1 MSSLKLPAPVLSAAC
16 NLNLSDLAIGEGLVG
31 GSTKVQVLR
40 DSGCGG
46 IVIKSSLVSEEQY
59 TGETEKCYL
68 IDMTVREFPLARIS
82 IHTPWYTG
90 IVNAMVTATPV
101 CELVVGSI
109 KGARGENDPDPDFK
123 LYSSEEVDTT
133 QRQFSVEKKE
143 VQKTEVSCAVETRS
157 QTLKKGKP
165 FKGLKVVEPD
175 GEEVTVEK
183 LKRAQQE
190 DLTLNRCRALAEER
204 IEKVGRNDSKQMFI
218 IEKGVLYRQFQAPNV
233 EFGDT
238 FKQVVVPQTF
248 RTQVMKL
255 AHESILGGHQGPSK
269 TSDKVLSNFYWPG
282 AQADIR
288 RYCHSCDICQRT
300 IPKGRVTKVPLGE
313 MPVID
318 TPFERVA
325 VDLVGPIHPCSDR
338 GHRYIIVL
346 VDYATRYPEASP
358 MKSIEA
364 EKVAE
369 ELVVM
374 FTRLGFPR
382 EVLTDMGAQ
391 FTSNVMKEVSRL
403 LSIKQLTTT
412 PYHPACNGLVERFN
426 GTLKALLKKI
436 CEERPKDWDRYV
448 APLLFAYR
456 ETPQDS
462 TGFAPF
468 ELLYG
473 RTVRGPM
480 SILRQLWTGE
490 VETPETKSVYQYVID
505 LKERLEETCKLAR
518 AELLKSKARYRKIYN
533 RKARSR
539 KFAVGDEVLLLLPT
553 DHNKLIMHW
562 KGPFPVVEK
571 VSQLDYKIDLGTR
584 QQTFHANLLKYYQ
597 RRKGEIASSCIQEEQ
612 GIFQVVCTSVIEAE
626 PLEKDEV
633 LKDTLVL
640 KPMSNEELLHL
651 PPLEPKESV
660 SDVHIGENL
669 DETQTNAVKRLL
681 GSYHEVLT
689 DLPGKTNL
697 GEHEIKLI
705 DEEPVKRKPYPIPH
719 ALRDKVKEEVQ
730 TMLKMGIIERS
741 NSPYASP
748 LVICK
753 KSDGSDRYC
762 IDMRL
767 INQKTIFDAEPIADQ
782 EEIFAKLA
790 TDHYFT
796 KIDLSKGYWQIPMA
810 ESSKKYT
817 AFVTPN
823 GLYSL
828 KMMPFGLV
836 NAPATFSRIM
846 RILLEGVTK
855 VDNYIDDILI
865 HTETWEEHMS
875 KVKEVFSRLRRAKLT
890 ARPTKCFVG
899 YEEIEFLGHVVGHG
913 CVKPK
918 RDKIEVIQDAK
929 CPVTKKQLRSFW
941 D

>member
-1 MSSLKLPAPVLSAAC
+1 
-16 NLNLSDLAIGEGLVG
+16 
-31 GSTKVQVLR
+31 
-40 DSGCGG
+40 
-46 IVIKSSLVSEEQY
+46 
-59 TGETEKCYL
+59 
-68 IDMTVREFPLARIS
+68 
-82 IHTPWYTG
+82 
-90 IVNAMVTATPV
+90 
-101 CELVVGSI
+101 
-109 KGARGENDPDPDFK
+109 
-123 LYSSEEVDTT
+123 
-133 QRQFSVEKKE
+133 
-143 VQKTEVSCAVETRS
+143 
-157 QTLKKGKP
+157 
-165 FKGLKVVEPD
+165 
-175 GEEVTVEK
+175 
-183 LKRAQQE
+183 
-190 DLTLNRCRALAEER
+190 
-204 IEKVGRNDSKQMFI
+204 MFI

-346 VDYATRYPEASP
+346 VDYATRYLEASP

-403 LSIKQLTTT
+403 LSIKQLTTS

-436 CEERPKDWDRYV
+436 CEERPKDWDR
-448 APLLFAYR
+448 
-456 ETPQDS
+456 
-462 TGFAPF
+462 G
-468 ELLYG
+468 
-473 RTVRGPM
+473 
-480 SILRQLWTGE
+480 

-562 KGPFPVVEK
+562 KGPFPVVEKK

-823 GLYSL
+823 GLYSF

-918 RDKIEVIQDAK
+918 RDKIEAIQDAK
-929 CPVTKKQLRSFW
+929 CPVTKKQLRSFLGLIGFYRKYIPNFAAVASPLT
-941 D
+941 DKTKKVCQTKLNGEKVRT